1 MEFKMLD
8 LSAIFHNLFEYRLQK
23 AAFTLAEVIITIG
36 IIGVVAAMT
45 LPTIQNHFKVK
56 ILESQFKTA
65 DSIITQALKNT
76 ASELGYED
84 LKDLNLKYYVNS
96 FDDNGG
102 EPRRNQKA
110 INEAWGKQFKN
121 AKPINPLPEIYHKG
135 VKTHS
140 ILGYEMPDPT
150 TVYSGG
156 YILPNGMFV
165 SRIGYGIYSSPPTC
179 LHFYFD
185 TNGPYKGPN
194 KFGHDIFH
202 YYSIQYR
209 AGCNPV
215 RGISSREEGCYW
227 YAHTILT
234 LQKFNIEILAKYGLQ
249 YPQTNPIPIT
259 TGIYCLKKKI
269 TGKGNKE
276 LIVKLLMY
284 FLILNIPMLLKIHL

>member
-1 MEFKMLD
+1 MKFKMLD

-23 AAFTLAEVIITIG
+23 VAFSLAEVLITVG

-76 ASELGYED
+76 ASELGYEN

-121 AKPINPLPEIYHKG
+121 AKTINPLPEIYHKG
-135 VKTHS
+135 VKTYS
-140 ILGYEMPDPT
+140 ILGYKMPDPT

-156 YILPNGMFV
+156 YILPNEMFV
-165 SRIGYGIYSSPPTC
+165 SRIGYGINSSPPTY
-179 LHFYFD
+179 LYFYFD

-194 KFGHDIFH
+194 KFGHDIFR
-202 YYSIQYR
+202 YTSTQYR

-227 YAHTILT
+227 YAHNNINPSKVQYRDSGKIWFTIPA
-234 LQKFNIEILAKYGLQ
+234 NRSHPDNYWDILF
-249 YPQTNPIPIT
+249 
-259 TGIYCLKKKI
+259 KKENYW
-269 TGKGNKE
+269 KGE
-276 LIVKLLMY
+276 
-284 FLILNIPMLLKIHL
+284 